1 MLNYILQ
8 NSTVLAEKI
17 GEHFLISIL
26 ALSIGAAIAVPA
38 GILLTRYKRL
48 SQAVLSFCSV
58 LQTVP
63 SLALLAIMVPFFGV
77 GKLPAV
83 IALIIYSLLPILRNT
98 YLGMNSVD
106 KNVIDASKGMG
117 MTSGQI
123 IARVQIPLA
132 FPVIMS
138 GIRLSSVYMVAWA
151 TLASYIG
158 GGGLGDFIFM
168 GLNNFNFYAI
178 VAGTVPV
185 TLMALLF
192 DGALGALEHKF
203 TPKTSSA
210 VGKQTGKERANA

>member
-48 SQAVLSFCSV
+48 SQVVLSFCSV

-63 SLALLAIMVPFFGV
+63 SLALLAIMVPLFGV
-77 GKLPAV
+77 GKLPAA

-123 IARVQIPLA
+123 IARVQVPLA

-168 GLNNFNFYAI
+168 GLN
-178 VAGTVPV
+178 
-185 TLMALLF
+185 
-192 DGALGALEHKF
+192 
-203 TPKTSSA
+203 
-210 VGKQTGKERANA
+210 